1 MQKEKEAAA
10 NMKDVKVAE
19 FFEYTCS
26 DPGQKMIRDGIKEHG
41 LNRIVVACCTPRMHL
56 KTFMQTV
63 ESEGLNPYLLEI
75 ANIREQCSWVHDH
88 VEAATSKA
96 IDLVR
101 GAVGRG
107 RHL

>member
-1 MQKEKEAAA
+1 MSEKPKIGVFICRCGGNIGDTTDVQKVKKAAA
-10 NMKDVKVAE
+10 KMKDVKVAE

-63 ESEGLNPYLLEI
+63 ES
-75 ANIREQCSWVHDH
+75 
-88 VEAATSKA
+88 
-96 IDLVR
+96 
-101 GAVGRG
+101 
-107 RHL
+107 